1 MSLPLIL
8 GSNTNDEVHLF
19 VGTGSNVSVQEDHRV
34 CSLTIKRLHR
44 VLSTGAVPIVINPSH
59 PTHVNAILNEF
70 KSKINVSIQIID
82 RPVRLNDLT
91 TLGRNITSGVV
102 DRLFVNLGSD
112 QLSLIQPIYEQCIK
126 LRIPIN
132 TYQQPEYSTFT
143 LLPTY
148 IDPRGSGLQISV
160 TTNGKGYILDERI
173 KRDIVNNL
181 PSNISEVI
189 LNMGFLRDQLIQQHN
204 SILLKEKYIDTPLS
218 LPKLGYGLD
227 NDPWDSH
234 KFNQL
239 IKEFDMTQKD
249 QRHRRCR
256 WLSQIME
263 YYPLSKLDKITLRD
277 LEALTDKESATEIPI
292 ESVSERNKEGKISLV
307 GSGPGS
313 ISMLTLGA
321 LREIKTADLILS
333 DKLVPQEVL
342 DLIPSDTKLIIA
354 KKFPGNAEKAQN
366 EFLNLGLDAL
376 KQGLHVVRLKQGDP
390 YIFGRGGE
398 EYLWFKERGFTP
410 MVLPGISSSLASTV
424 AAQIPATQRGV
435 ADQVLICTG
444 TGRKGAV
451 PEVPEYV
458 SSRTTV
464 FLMALHRA
472 DILQKSLLGKK
483 WDPEVPL
490 AIVERASCPDQRVTR
505 TKLKYLQQTVE
516 EIGSRPPGLIVVGYA
531 VNQLTNNSNDF
542 TETYTH
548 VIDEGFKDVEL
559 DTTKINI
566 TF

>member
-472 DILQKSLLGKK
+472 DILQKSLLGTN
-483 WDPEVPL
+483 WDPEVHL

>member
-8 GSNTNDEVHLF
+8 GSNTNGEVHLF

-34 CSLTIKRLHR
+34 CSLTIKRLRR
-44 VLSTGAVPIVINPSH
+44 VLTTGAIPIIINPSH
-59 PTHVNAILNEF
+59 PTHINAILNEF
-70 KSKINVSIQIID
+70 KSKINTSIQIID
-82 RPVRLNDLT
+82 RQVKLNDLT

-112 QLSLIQPIYEQCIK
+112 QLSLVQPIYKQCIK

-148 IDPRGSGLQISV
+148 TDPRGSGLQISV

-181 PSNISEVI
+181 PANISEVI
-189 LNMGFLRDQLIQQHN
+189 LNMAFLRNQLIQQHN

-239 IKEFDMTQKD
+239 IKEFDITQND

-277 LEALTDKESATEIPI
+277 LEALTDKASVTEIPI
-292 ESVSERNKEGKISLV
+292 ESISERNKEGKISLV

-321 LREIKTADLILS
+321 LHEIKTAHLILS

-342 DLIPSDTKLIIA
+342 DLIPNDTKLIIA

-366 EFLNLGLDAL
+366 EFLDLGLEAL

-398 EYLWFKERGFTP
+398 EYLWFKERGFIP

-444 TGRKGAV
+444 TGREGAV

-472 DILQKSLLGKK
+472 DILQKSLLEKK

-505 TKLKYLQQTVE
+505 TKLRYLQQTVE
-516 EIGSRPPGLIVVGYA
+516 EIGSRPPGLIVVGHA
-531 VNQLTNNSNDF
+531 INQLTDNVNDF
-542 TETYTH
+542 TETFTH
-548 VIDEGFKDVEL
+548 VIDEGFNDVEI
-559 DTTKINI
+559 DATKVNV
-566 TF
+566 TV

>member
-1 MSLPLIL
+1 
-8 GSNTNDEVHLF
+8 
-19 VGTGSNVSVQEDHRV
+19 
-34 CSLTIKRLHR
+34 
-44 VLSTGAVPIVINPSH
+44 
-59 PTHVNAILNEF
+59 
-70 KSKINVSIQIID
+70 
-82 RPVRLNDLT
+82 
-91 TLGRNITSGVV
+91 
-102 DRLFVNLGSD
+102 
-112 QLSLIQPIYEQCIK
+112 
-126 LRIPIN
+126 
-132 TYQQPEYSTFT
+132 
-143 LLPTY
+143 
-148 IDPRGSGLQISV
+148 
-160 TTNGKGYILDERI
+160 
-173 KRDIVNNL
+173 
-181 PSNISEVI
+181 
-189 LNMGFLRDQLIQQHN
+189 
-204 SILLKEKYIDTPLS
+204 
-218 LPKLGYGLD
+218 
-227 NDPWDSH
+227 
-234 KFNQL
+234 
-239 IKEFDMTQKD
+239 
-249 QRHRRCR
+249 
-256 WLSQIME
+256 
-263 YYPLSKLDKITLRD
+263 
-277 LEALTDKESATEIPI
+277 
-292 ESVSERNKEGKISLV
+292 
-307 GSGPGS
+307 
-313 ISMLTLGA
+313 MLTLGA